1 MRIIYVLYFFFL
13 LIFTL
18 FSYLFIDPNLI
29 YLKNI
34 YTGFAFSNR
43 LTVSLIYFFAVLI
56 FFCFYLFF
64 VNRFQKK
71 IFSKKDFI
79 ILLTITIIGLIFS
92 YPAILSYDIFNYIAT
107 AKVAFFYHE
116 NPYII
121 MPIQFIGDPLL
132 LFTHAANKIALYAP
146 FWIFLT
152 SIPFFAGFGS
162 FVLTLFSFK
171 ILNVVFYLLIIL
183 FLYKIS
189 KNIYNVAI
197 FAFNPLVIVETIVS
211 NHNDIVMMCFALFA
225 MTLIQKKK
233 YLIASLFL
241 ILSIFIKYSTI
252 FLVPVFIY
260 MIYNKIKQ
268 KKLNMEKIYLF
279 SAISMGII
287 FALSPLREE
296 MYSWYAI
303 WFLTFTC
310 LLRSKFILIITSML
324 SLGLLFRYMP
334 YMYLAT
340 YSSPT
345 PLLKIVFTIVPVA
358 IGLFYYWYRFKKA

>member
-1 MRIIYVLYFFFL
+1 
-13 LIFTL
+13 
-18 FSYLFIDPNLI
+18 
-29 YLKNI
+29 
-34 YTGFAFSNR
+34 
-43 LTVSLIYFFAVLI
+43 
-56 FFCFYLFF
+56 
-64 VNRFQKK
+64 
-71 IFSKKDFI
+71 
-79 ILLTITIIGLIFS
+79 
-92 YPAILSYDIFNYIAT
+92 
-107 AKVAFFYHE
+107 
-116 NPYII
+116 
-121 MPIQFIGDPLL
+121 
-132 LFTHAANKIALYAP
+132 
-146 FWIFLT
+146 
-152 SIPFFAGFGS
+152 
-162 FVLTLFSFK
+162 
-171 ILNVVFYLLIIL
+171 
-183 FLYKIS
+183 
-189 KNIYNVAI
+189 
-197 FAFNPLVIVETIVS
+197 
-211 NHNDIVMMCFALFA
+211 MCFALFA

-345 PLLKIVFTIVPVA
+345 PLLKIVFTIVPIA
-358 IGLFYYWYRFKKA
+358 IGLFYYWYRFKKT